1 MTPLRLLYKIIRY
14 WRCFSL
20 LLVASFLSMFLIYA
34 SQNDPNMEYFGLGV
48 KYFKNLINI
57 RPEDMKNMVET
68 NKLDYEF
75 LNTNSRFCY
84 QTGQLPSLS
93 KLETANVNNN
103 NNNDFI
109 GIDYDQLE
117 TDKSSS
123 SKFNDI
129 LLLSVSQG
137 ANFRH
142 RSAVRQTWAKNLNE
156 INVRLLFVIGNPFL
170 EPDNRTRS
178 SVANS
183 NNDPLVSF
191 DSSDQQKLEKEMNTF
206 NDIIQINMPD
216 HESFKS
222 TKILIGIR
230 WSFTY
235 CSHVRNLFILS
246 DSAVLNVDKLAK
258 YLKNK
263 NELQN
268 TLNNETIGGNC
279 NLRDEKFSLALKLF
293 YKDGLSKQQSQ
304 ASKPQSL
311 SNKSSSLAL
320 KEYNGEYCSNLGN

>member
-1 MTPLRLLYKIIRY
+1 
-14 WRCFSL
+14 
-20 LLVASFLSMFLIYA
+20 
-34 SQNDPNMEYFGLGV
+34 MEYFGLGV

-75 LNTNSRFCY
+75 INTNSRFCY
-84 QTGQLPSLS
+84 QTGALLASLSSSS

-103 NNNDFI
+103 DNNNNNDFL

-123 SKFNDI
+123 NKIDEI
-129 LLLSVSQG
+129 LLLSVSQA

-142 RSAVRQTWAKNLNE
+142 RSAARQTWAKNLNE

-170 EPDNRTRS
+170 EPENRTKS
-178 SVANS
+178 SVVNS
-183 NNDPLVSF
+183 INDPLVSF

-216 HESFKS
+216 HENYKS
-222 TKILIGIR
+222 TKILIAIR

-258 YLKNK
+258 HLKNK

-293 YKDGLSKQQSQ
+293 YKDSKQQSK

-311 SNKSSSLAL
+311 NNKSSSLAL
-320 KEYNGEYCSNLGN
+320 KEYNGEYCSNLGNLKNLICKEY